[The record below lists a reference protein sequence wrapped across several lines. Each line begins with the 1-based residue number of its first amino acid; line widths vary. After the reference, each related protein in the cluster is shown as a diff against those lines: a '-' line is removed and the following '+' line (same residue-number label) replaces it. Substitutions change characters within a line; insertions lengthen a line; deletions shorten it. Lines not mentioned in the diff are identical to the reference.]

1 MTAISSIAT
10 VPAPGER
17 PGYGLRKAFALNSG
31 PERARV
37 DATDHRAYEPFVN
50 GKSVSN
56 QRLTPGSTSYNT
68 TLQVQAYDG
77 MALTHPCTSTI
88 SAALTDGR
96 YRHCFF
102 DAEEQ
107 QLDGV
112 VAAPV
117 DFFSLMLDRP

>member
-1 MTAISSIAT
+1 MTAFSSIAT

-17 PGYGLRKAFALNSG
+17 PGHGLRKAFAPDFG
-31 PERARV
+31 PERARA

-50 GKSVSN
+50 GKWASN
-56 QRLTPGSTSYNT
+56 QRLTPGSTSHNT

-77 MALTHPCTSTI
+77 TALSHPCSSTI
-88 SAALTDGR
+88 SAALIDGR

-102 DAEEQ
+102 GAEE

-112 VAAPV
+112 LAAAV
-117 DFFSLMLDRP
+117 DFFSLMLGRP